1 MAFSIWIFFTKDGL
15 NVYSCLFM
23 ILRVPFESVQGHQAS
38 SRVDGEIGVFG
49 IVARPTRVPIKFQ
62 SETGL
67 LLRYDRNVRIPFQT
81 KQENRPSS
89 RDEEGQRG
97 SD

>member
-1 MAFSIWIFFTKDGL
+1 M
-15 NVYSCLFM
+15 
-23 ILRVPFESVQGHQAS
+23 
-38 SRVDGEIGVFG
+38 DGEIGVFG

-81 KQENRPSS
+81 KQGNRPSS

-97 SD
+97 SDWGVPGNSVFLSSGDGYVTESGVA